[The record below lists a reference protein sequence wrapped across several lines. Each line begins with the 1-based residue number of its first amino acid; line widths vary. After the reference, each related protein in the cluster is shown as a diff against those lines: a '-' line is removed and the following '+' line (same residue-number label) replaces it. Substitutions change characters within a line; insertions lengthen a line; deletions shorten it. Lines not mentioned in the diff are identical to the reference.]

1 MTYLKSTW
9 VLAFFSVLTILG
21 ITPSYSQKITATIV
35 KHPSNSS
42 TNTNYISN
50 NGALTPSYFV
60 KLPVGSITAGGWL
73 KHFLELQRDGL
84 TGNLGKISIW
94 LSKEDNAWLNK
105 EGKGKNGWEELPYWL
120 KGYANIGYMLKDQA
134 MINESEFWINAVL
147 NNQRDNGDFGPMIL
161 KNNKR
166 DLWGN
171 MPMLWCLESYF
182 EYTKDKR
189 VLPFMTKYFK
199 WQLTLKDDQFLEDYW
214 ENSRGGDNIRSVYW
228 LYNRTGDA
236 FLMDLATKIDK
247 NTADWRQKNNLP
259 NWHNVN
265 IAQSFREPAQY
276 FQQSKLESDLEATY
290 DNFKLIRNMYGQ
302 VPGGMFGSDE
312 NSRKGYDDPRQ
323 AVETCGMVEEITSN
337 GMLLPI
343 TGDSFWADNTE
354 DVAFNMFP
362 SAFTPDY
369 KALRY
374 LTAPNMA
381 INDSKNHSPGID
393 NSGPFLMMNPFS
405 SRCCQHN
412 HTAGWV
418 YFEESSWMATPDN
431 GLAVQLYNENQINA
445 KVANGKKVSIKQ
457 ETQYPFDDQ
466 VKLVITTDKK
476 VKFPLYLRIP
486 DWCENPQVKINGN
499 LIPLS
504 SKDGAYIQL
513 EKKWNNNDV
522 VTLTLPMKIKVR
534 KWEKNKNSV
543 SVNYGPLTY
552 SLKIKENYVKRDSR
566 TTAMGDSGW
575 QATADA
581 EKWPSF
587 EIYPDTPWNYGLLLK
602 DKVEDSFEVTKKTW
616 PANDNP
622 FTNQT
627 APIEIKAMG
636 KRIPEWGIDQ
646 YGLVAVLPQSPVK
659 TNTSAEE
666 LILVPMGGARLRISA
681 FPVIK

>member
-1 MTYLKSTW
+1 K
-9 VLAFFSVLTILG
+9 
-21 ITPSYSQKITATIV
+21 
-35 KHPSNSS
+35 
-42 TNTNYISN
+42 
-50 NGALTPSYFV
+50 
-60 KLPVGSITAGGWL
+60 
-73 KHFLELQRDGL
+73 EGL
-84 TGNLGKISIW
+84 TGNLGEISIW

-105 EGKGKNGWEELPYWL
+105 EGKGKYGWEELPYWL
-120 KGYANIGYMLKDQA
+120 KGYANIGYMLKDQK
-134 MINESEFWINAVL
+134 MIKESEFWINAVL
-147 NNQRDNGDFGPMIL
+147 NNQRDNGDFGPMNL
-161 KNNKR
+161 RDGKR

-182 EYTKDKR
+182 EYTQDKR

-199 WQLTLKDDQFLEDYW
+199 WQLSLNDNQFLEDYW
-214 ENSRGGDNIRSVYW
+214 EKSRGGDNIRSVYW
-228 LYNRTGDA
+228 LYNRTGNS
-236 FLMDLATKIDK
+236 FLLNLATKIDK

-276 FQQSKLESDLEATY
+276 FQQSKLGSDLEATY
-290 DNFKLIRNMYGQ
+290 HNFKLIRNLYGQ

-312 NSRKGYDDPRQ
+312 NARKGYDDPRQ
-323 AVETCGMVEEITSN
+323 AVETCGIVEEITSN

-369 KALRY
+369 RALRY

-412 HTAGWV
+412 HSAGWV

-431 GLAVQLYNENQINA
+431 GLAVQLYNENQIDV
-445 KVANGKKVSIKQ
+445 KVANGKKVRIKQ

-466 VKLVITTDKK
+466 VKFIISTDKK
-476 VKFPLYLRIP
+476 VSFPLYLRIP
-486 DWCENPQVKINGN
+486 EWCENPQVKINGKP
-499 LIPLS
+499 IPLPA
-504 SKDGAYIQL
+504 KDGAYIQL
-513 EKKWNNNDV
+513 DKKWNNNDV

-534 KWEKNKNSV
+534 EWEKNKNSV

-552 SLKIKENYVKRDSR
+552 SLKIKEDYVKKDSKV
-566 TTAMGDSGW
+566 TAIGDSGW
-575 QATADA
+575 QDTADA
-581 EKWPSF
+581 DQWPSF
-587 EIYPDTPWNYGLLLK
+587 EIYPGTPWNYGLLLK
-602 DKVEDSFEVTKKTW
+602 GKVEDSFEVVKKTW

-627 APIEIKAMG
+627 APIVIKALG

-659 TNTSAEE
+659 TDTSSEE
-666 LILVPMGGARLRISA
+666 LVLVPMGGARLRISA
-681 FPVIK
+681 FPVVK

>member
-1 MTYLKSTW
+1 MIYLKSTRI
-9 VLAFFSVLTILG
+9 LAFLSVLTILG
-21 ITPSYSQKITATIV
+21 ISPSYSQKINATIV

-42 TNTNYISN
+42 KNANYISN
-50 NGALTPSYFV
+50 NGALNPSYFI
-60 KLPVGSITAGGWL
+60 KLPVGTITAGGWL
-73 KHFLELQRDGL
+73 KHFLELQREGL
-84 TGNLGKISIW
+84 TGNLGGISIW

-105 EGKGKNGWEELPYWL
+105 EGKGKYGWEELPYWL
-120 KGYANIGYMLKDQA
+120 KGYANIGYMLKDQT
-134 MINESEFWINAVL
+134 MIKESEFWIDAVL
-147 NNQRDNGDFGPMIL
+147 NNQRDNGDFGPMNIRDG
-161 KNNKR
+161 KR

-182 EYTKDKR
+182 EYTHDKR

-199 WQLTLKDDQFLEDYW
+199 WQLSLNDDQFLEDYW
-214 ENSRGGDNIRSVYW
+214 EKSRGGDNIRSVYW
-228 LYNRTGDA
+228 LYNRTGDS
-236 FLMDLATKIDK
+236 FLLDLATKIDK

-276 FQQSKLESDLEATY
+276 FQQSKLASDLEATY
-290 DNFKLIRNMYGQ
+290 HNFKLIRNLYGK
-302 VPGGMFGSDE
+302 VPGGMFGADE
-312 NSRKGYDDPRQ
+312 NARKGYDDPRQ
-323 AVETCGMVEEITSN
+323 AVETCGMVEQITSN

-374 LTAPNMA
+374 LTSPNMA

-412 HTAGWV
+412 HSAGWV

-431 GLAVQLYNENQINA
+431 GLAVQLYNENRIDA

-466 VKLVITTDKK
+466 IKFIISTDKK
-476 VKFPLYLRIP
+476 VRFPLYLRIP
-486 DWCENPQVKINGN
+486 EWCENPQVKINGK

-504 SKDGAYIQL
+504 SKDGTYIQL
-513 EKKWNNNDV
+513 DKKWNNNDV

-534 KWEKNKNSV
+534 EWEKNKNSV

-552 SLKIKENYVKRDSR
+552 SLKIKEEYVKKDSR
-566 TTAMGDSGW
+566 VTAIGDSGW

-581 EKWPSF
+581 DQWPSF
-587 EIYPDTPWNYGLLLK
+587 EIYPGTPWNYGLLLK
-602 DKVEDSFEVTKKTW
+602 EKVEDSFEVVKKTW

-627 APIEIKAMG
+627 APIEIKALG

-659 TNTSAEE
+659 TKTTSEE

-681 FPVIK
+681 FPVVK